1 MTGKQI
7 HDLTTDMKIITE
19 HPGARKVIKVL
30 QITDTHL
37 FADSRGCL
45 LGLNTEQSLLAVIS
59 QIRAH
64 RHASNLI
71 LATGDLV
78 HDGTP
83 AAYQRI
89 FSHLGSFNQPVYC
102 LPGNHDEARTLQHT
116 LRDGHIKYVE
126 HAHHGNWHFIF
137 LDSTVAH
144 SEGAHLTQ
152 ATLNALESHL
162 QEAPDAHTLICLH
175 HQPIAMGSHWLD
187 TMAVD
192 NPDAFFRITDR
203 HPQIRGILWGHVH
216 QQFHGMRN
224 GVRLMSTPS
233 TCIQFLPRSKDFA
246 LDSATPGYRWLDLH
260 PDGQIDTAVERIE
273 AVTGKVDMASN
284 GY

>member
-1 MTGKQI
+1 
-7 HDLTTDMKIITE
+7 MKIITQ
-19 HPGARKVIKVL
+19 HPEARQVIKAL

-37 FADSRGCL
+37 FADSQGSL
-45 LGLNTEQSLLAVIS
+45 LGLNTEQSLQAVIS

-64 RHASNLI
+64 RRATDLI

-78 HDGTP
+78 HDGTR

-89 FSHLGSFNQPVYC
+89 FSHLGNFDQPVYC
-102 LPGNHDEARTLQHT
+102 LAGNHDEARTLQNT
-116 LRDGHIKYVE
+116 LREGRIKYVE
-126 HAHHGNWHFIF
+126 HAYHGSWHFIF

-144 SEGAHLTQ
+144 SEGAHLTK
-152 ATLNALESHL
+152 ATLNALETYL
-162 QEAPDAHTLICLH
+162 QEAPDTNTLICLH

-192 NPDAFFRITDR
+192 NPEAFFGITDR

-216 QQFHGMRN
+216 QQFDGMRN
-224 GVRLMSTPS
+224 DVRLMSTPS
-233 TCIQFLPRSKDFA
+233 TCIQFLPKSRNFA

-260 PDGQIDTAVERIE
+260 PDGHIETAVERIA